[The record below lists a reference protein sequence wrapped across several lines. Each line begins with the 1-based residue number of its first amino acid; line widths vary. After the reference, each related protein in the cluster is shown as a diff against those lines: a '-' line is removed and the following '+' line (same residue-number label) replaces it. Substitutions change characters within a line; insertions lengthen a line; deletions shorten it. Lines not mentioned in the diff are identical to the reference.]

1 MSIILEQ
8 SRSVVNH
15 YYKAAESRYRFECL
29 QKDPQSS
36 EQYIYPNQREDA
48 SFITDIFYNN
58 RTKENKIRVVSIIKR
73 TKVGMD
79 GLMIEIATK
88 MSTHPDD
95 AFCLLHTNIQLITG
109 MSNLSWE
116 TEMKNKMPECYKKN
130 IYHHG
135 KLPQL
140 KKNIKNVKDTLFI
153 VDEIDTGDKED
164 QRLHNILKD
173 SGVLDTKYMDEN
185 NILFVFVS
193 ATMKNEL
200 NELYKWG
207 NKHKTYVMT
216 VPETY
221 IGHKEFLEHN
231 IIKEFYN
238 VNDKESAT
246 RWIEEDIIA
255 YYGSEHRVHIIRTNK
270 KNVDFIRDAC
280 IEKGIKY
287 KNHTSTDRISY
298 EDLNDIFENTNLLN
312 HLVVIIKG
320 FWRRANL
327 IKNEWKM
334 KIGATHEMYTK
345 NPDENVQVQG
355 LPGRMSGYWRNKL
368 IDDNGS
374 RTAFKTGPYRTS
386 IIAIESYEEFYKK
399 ISTGEEP
406 EAQIDIQQNRLF
418 LNPKN
423 IKNLIETRNNKTKSE
438 EELKKEEEDK
448 KTEQELQQAQE
459 ADKKAKK
466 VEKELKKAEKELKKE
481 SEDKCKRIPFVIDD
495 LSEHDMNV
503 LTINKKERK
512 DYLIKKINN
521 ENLVNFMKTNDCIQF
536 THPKE
541 DNSYKKHILDLI
553 KASLAGNKFIV
564 DLKAEDKKQN
574 NWQAFIDSR
583 EKRVCI
589 AIWCVDASY

>member
-8 SRSVVNH
+8 NRNVVNH
-15 YYKAAESRYRFECL
+15 YYKAAESKYRFECL

-48 SFITDIFYNN
+48 LFITDIFYKNY
-58 RTKENKIRVVSIIKR
+58 TKENNIRVVSIIKR

-95 AFCLLHTNIQLITG
+95 DFCLLHTNIQFITG

-116 TEMKNKMPECYKKN
+116 TEMKNKMPECYKDN

-140 KKNIKNVKDTLFI
+140 KKNIKNVKNTLFI

-216 VPETY
+216 VPGTY
-221 IGHKEFLEHN
+221 IGHKEFLEHK
-231 IIKEFYN
+231 IIQEFYN
-238 VNDKESAT
+238 VNNKESAT
-246 RWIEEDIIA
+246 KWIEEDIITN
-255 YYGSEHRVHIIRTNK
+255 YGSEYRVHIIRTNK

-280 IEKGIKY
+280 IEKGINY

-298 EDLNDIFENTNLLN
+298 DDLNDIFENTNLLN

-355 LPGRMSGYWRNKL
+355 LPGRMCGYWRNTL
-368 IDDNGS
+368 IDNNGS
-374 RTAFKTGPYRTS
+374 RTPFKTGPYRTS
-386 IIAIESYEEFYKK
+386 ISDIKSYENFYEK

-406 EAQIDIQQNRLF
+406 KAPINIPQQIRSF
-418 LNPKN
+418 LHPEN
-423 IKNLIETRNNKTKSE
+423 IKNLIETRNNRTKSE

-448 KTEQELQQAQE
+448 KAEQDKE

-466 VEKELKKAEKELKKE
+466 AAKKLKKE
-481 SEDKCKRIPFVIDD
+481 NEDKCKRIPFVIDG
-495 LSEHDMNV
+495 LSKNDMNV
-503 LTINKKERK
+503 LTTNEKERK
-512 DYLIKKINN
+512 DYLISKIND
-521 ENLVNFMKTNDCIQF
+521 EKLKNFMKANKCLQF
-536 THPKE
+536 THPKSE
-541 DNSYKKHILDLI
+541 NSYKKHILDLI
-553 KASLAGNKFIV
+553 KANLAGKKFIV
-564 DLKAEDKKQN
+564 DLKDEDKDKN

-583 EKRVCI
+583 ENRVCI
-589 AIWCVDASY
+589 EIWCVDESY

>member
-1 MSIILEQ
+1 MSIILEE
-8 SRSVVNH
+8 SRNFVNH
-15 YYKAAESRYRFECL
+15 SYKAAESRYRLECL
-29 QKDPQSS
+29 QKDTQSS

-48 SFITDIFYNN
+48 SFISDIFYKNY
-58 RTKENKIRVVSIIKR
+58 TKENNIRVVSIIKR

-79 GLMIEIATK
+79 GLMIEIAHK

-95 AFCLLHTNIQLITG
+95 AFCLLHTNIQFITG

-116 TEMKNKMPECYKKN
+116 TEMKNKIPECYKKN

-140 KKNIKNVKDTLFI
+140 KKNIKNVKNTLFI

-173 SGVLDTKYMDEN
+173 SGVLDTTYMDEK

-238 VNDKESAT
+238 VNDKKSAT
-246 RWIEEDIIA
+246 RWIEEDIINE
-255 YYGSEHRVHIIRTNK
+255 YGSEYRVHIIRTNK
-270 KNVDFIRDAC
+270 KNVHFIRDAC
-280 IEKGIKY
+280 IAKGINY

-298 EDLNDIFENTNLLN
+298 DDLNDIFENTNLLN

-374 RTAFKTGPYRTS
+374 RTTFKTGPYRTS
-386 IIAIESYEEFYKK
+386 ISNIKSYEEFYKK
-399 ISTGEEP
+399 ISTAEKA
-406 EAQIDIQQNRLF
+406 EARIDIQKNKLF

-423 IKNLIETRNNKTKSE
+423 IKNLIETINNITKSE

-448 KTEQELQQAQE
+448 KTEEELQQAQE

-466 VEKELKKAEKELKKE
+466 VEKELKKAEKQLKTE
-481 SEDKCKRIPFVIDD
+481 SDDKCKRIPFVIDN
-495 LSEHDMNV
+495 LSEHDMNE
-503 LTINKKERK
+503 LTTNKKERK
-512 DYLIKKINN
+512 NYLILKTNN
-521 ENLVNFMKTNDCIQF
+521 KNLVNFMETNDCIQF
-536 THPKE
+536 THPKK

-553 KASLAGNKFIV
+553 KASSARNKFIV
-564 DLKAEDKKQN
+564 DLKAEDKKRN

-589 AIWCVDASY
+589 AIWCVDDSY